1 MAEER
6 DILAMCETEERLR
19 LEKLMRIKQRLKERF
34 AQVPENCSLVD
45 ELIVERR
52 AAAKRE

>member
-1 MAEER
+1 M
-6 DILAMCETEERLR
+6 TEEREIVAMCDAKGRLL
-19 LEKLMRIKQRLKERF
+19 LEKQEMIKQRLKERF

-52 AAAKRE
+52 AAAKQE